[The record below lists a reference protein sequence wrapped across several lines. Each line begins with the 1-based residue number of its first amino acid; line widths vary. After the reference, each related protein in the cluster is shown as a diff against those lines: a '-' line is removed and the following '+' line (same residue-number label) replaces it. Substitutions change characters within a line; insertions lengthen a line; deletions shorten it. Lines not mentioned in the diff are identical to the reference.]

1 MKKIFEKH
9 ELPIAIFLIV
19 LYIVVNSACLNT
31 FGEFS
36 YITALTNAIL
46 SIAILSFI
54 VSNKLVD
61 YFKLNK
67 FPNPKKFLYFIPLLL
82 LISVNLL
89 SGFNINNTVPEI
101 ISYMISMIFV
111 GFLEEIIFRGF
122 LYQSMV
128 KDSERAAI
136 IVTSLTFG
144 IGHILNLL
152 NGADII
158 PTLVQIVYST
168 TAGFMFVTLLRKGNS
183 LWPCIIT
190 HSLVNALSI
199 FNEPT
204 TITTYVG
211 PIILIV
217 VSVLYTIYL
226 TKRVE
231 VKEWKRLQ

>member
-67 FPNPKKFLYFIPLLL
+67 FPKPKKFLYFIPLLL

-211 PIILIV
+211 PLILIV
-217 VSVLYTIYL
+217 VSVFYTIYL

-231 VKEWKRLQ
+231 VKE